1 MRRKRRN
8 IFFLAIRSID
18 PSLSSQPL
26 LPLPSSF
33 LQPHLSLPQAGAA
46 ITYMLDAAGA
56 RQATLLAAWA
66 TLAGA
71 NAGLLL
77 TGAPTEGGARP
88 LFLAALAAAFNA
100 AALLATGCWA
110 TLQFRWVQRQHP
122 AAVLSLEK
130 GLLAAS
136 LPLGAAAGGLVC
148 LTALS
153 PAAAPF
159 GTSACL
165 FVLYFALCVP
175 LRSSFV
181 REERGGRDGEGK
193 GRAKAGE
200 VSEASSSSSS
210 SSSSSLLAVSRSSA
224 LRGAL
229 LFLTLPTLQYY
240 AMHRRLLLAH
250 ADVHGWALLLLVSF
264 PAAVMASA
272 RRGLW
277 FLESSRAAAK
287 KSSPS
292 ARALARR
299 AHRRL
304 RRSLLLLSCAGTVAG
319 LEGRVL
325 LRSARQYLVLPAPWA
340 GIALGAEER
349 KVFGKSFLFRLPGFF
364 SKRKR
369 RKRTHLSTSLFPLS
383 SQNRRRSGPISCF
396 RGNAR
401 LGPFG
406 RRRR

>member
-1 MRRKRRN
+1 MGREGEKEPFLCSFSHAINRRTTET
-8 IFFLAIRSID
+8 L
-18 PSLSSQPL
+18 SQPL
-26 LPLPSSF
+26 SSF
-33 LQPHLSLPQAGAA
+33 LQPPLPPFQAGAA

-88 LFLAALAAAFNA
+88 LFLTALAAAFNA

-159 GTSACL
+159 GTSAVL

-181 REERGGRDGEGK
+181 REEKEGGGGDGGGRKRGGGGE
-193 GRAKAGE
+193 
-200 VSEASSSSSS
+200 EASPPS

-229 LFLTLPTLQYY
+229 LFLTLPPLQYY

-264 PAAVMASA
+264 PVAAMASA

-277 FLESSRAAAK
+277 FLESSSSSSSSRAAAAK
-287 KSSPS
+287 KSSS
-292 ARALARR
+292 AAARAVARR

-325 LRSARQYLVLPAPWA
+325 LRSARQYLVLPGP
-340 GIALGAEER
+340 LG
-349 KVFGKSFLFRLPGFF
+349 GD
-364 SKRKR
+364 
-369 RKRTHLSTSLFPLS
+369 
-383 SQNRRRSGPISCF
+383 RS
-396 RGNAR
+396 R
-401 LGPFG
+401 
-406 RRRR
+406 